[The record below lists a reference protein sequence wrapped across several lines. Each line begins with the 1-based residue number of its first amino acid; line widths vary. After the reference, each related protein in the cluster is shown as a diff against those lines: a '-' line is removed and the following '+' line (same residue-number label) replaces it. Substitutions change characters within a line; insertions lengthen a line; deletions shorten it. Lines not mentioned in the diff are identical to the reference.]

1 MHMIKILG
9 IFGLLVS
16 LSLRAGLRLCAAY
29 MEKVE
34 FFPHHTVN
42 TDKQTYA
49 YSQMFGGLGG
59 IDLPLFK
66 SVFQV
71 LTT

>member
-34 FFPHHTVN
+34 FFPHHT
-42 TDKQTYA
+42 DKQTYA
-49 YSQMFGGLGG
+49 YSQMFRGLGG